1 MKQNR
6 KFSLTRGEELVKLGK
21 ALSSQVRIDI
31 LKLLEYQNL
40 NVNEIA
46 ERLELPP
53 SSAANHVRILEEAGL
68 LKTSLKPGTR
78 GSMKICSA
86 VGGRISIDLCVS
98 ENARKEGRDDL
109 HADRKFCGLSG
120 GAHLWDCGTG
130 RADR

>member
-6 KFSLTRGEELVKLGK
+6 KLSLTRGEELVKLGK

-53 SSAANHVRILEEAGL
+53 SSAGESCAD
-68 LKTSLKPGTR
+68 PG
-78 GSMKICSA
+78 
-86 VGGRISIDLCVS
+86 GGGTS
-98 ENARKEGRDDL
+98 ENQP
-109 HADRKFCGLSG
+109 
-120 GAHLWDCGTG
+120 
-130 RADR
+130 